1 MKKTYCTWLFFLIF
15 LISLLSAKNSE
26 AVVWDCCCNGDLYTT
41 RSDTSGNCPRNSCHE
56 QEVSYDSY
64 PCGYGYDTPQGTQPK
79 ESAGT
84 GAGSAVTLQS
94 PIDIKDPNVLIGRII
109 KAALGIVG
117 SLALVMFIFGGFV
130 WMTSVGNNE
139 KVTKGKNII
148 IWATLGLVVVFAAYA
163 AVSFVLKDVIGL
175 QGGGYN
181 AQTDPVNGAPYTH

>member
-1 MKKTYCTWLFFLIF
+1 MYYINYSSLICMKKIYCAWLLFFIF

-26 AVVWDCCCNGDLYTT
+26 AVVWDCCCNGGLYTT
-41 RSDTSGNCPRNSCHE
+41 RSDTNGNCPRNSCQE
-56 QEVSYDSY
+56 QEVPYDSV
-64 PCGYGYDTPQGTQPK
+64 PCGYGYDTPQSTQPK
-79 ESAGT
+79 ESGGT
-84 GAGSAVTLQS
+84 GAGSVVTLTP

-117 SLALVMFIFGGFV
+117 SLALAMFIFGGFV

-148 IWATLGLVVVFAAYA
+148 IWAALGLIVVFASYA

-175 QGGGYN
+175 QGGGK
-181 AQTDPVNGAPYTH
+181 